1 MFSEMKTFERDLAR
15 ELRRVEGLPINEIAR
30 RLGVSKSSVSHWVRD
45 VELTTQQHK
54 ALRAMNPAYNRQLSG
69 SRNNAARHRAN
80 RVAAQ
85 ESGRAL
91 AHQGDPIHMAGCMLY
106 WAEGSRHRNQIRF
119 TNSDPEM
126 VRFFVTFLRMYFFL
140 RDEDIRVSCNL
151 FPDHVERQRE
161 IEQFWLEVVGVA
173 ASSLRKSTVNTYS
186 KYSQKKRQN
195 KLPYGTCRVTVSRTR
210 IVQSIYGSIQEYAGF
225 ERPAWLE

>member
-1 MFSEMKTFERDLAR
+1 
-15 ELRRVEGLPINEIAR
+15 
-30 RLGVSKSSVSHWVRD
+30 
-45 VELTTQQHK
+45 
-54 ALRAMNPAYNRQLSG
+54 
-69 SRNNAARHRAN
+69 
-80 RVAAQ
+80 
-85 ESGRAL
+85 
-91 AHQGDPIHMAGCMLY
+91 MLY

-151 FPDHVERQRE
+151 FPDHVERQLE

-186 KYSQKKRQN
+186 KYSQNKRQN
-195 KLPYGTCRVTVSRTR
+195 KLPYGTARGSSRASTGRSRNTPVSSARPGWNRSVWRKRAGR
-210 IVQSIYGSIQEYAGF
+210 IAITES
-225 ERPAWLE
+225 